1 VTPVTLESSIA
12 PHLVV
17 ERTRPTRK
25 SATFTPP
32 YPSFSARFPTDVVS
46 VVMSYFGVQQPQDAT
61 EEVSARATA
70 EVADLV
76 ARLASSDGAAG
87 VDRAAYVDEAGYATT
102 VVIAYWTDP
111 QRHQRWE
118 AAATGWTDV
127 THRTEGL
134 GFFLEQLTPSVD
146 RFETLFSNDRLEGVA
161 RLADQLSG
169 EIREHGYWGGARD
182 RIPLAQTDGL
192 DVDGTPAASVNG
204 VVRITPQAN
213 LCLIR
218 SGQEWSETTG
228 HERRMYLADVE
239 PVLRAG
245 MDFLRDHGR
254 VIGCYAN
261 RYITVLDDD
270 GQPLDKTFGM
280 SWWHS
285 LEELD
290 TWAESHPT
298 HVAIF
303 RVALK
308 YLGTMGASANLRL
321 YHEVTVAAADQ
332 QRFEYLDCHGSTGLV
347 RALIEADPP

>member
-1 VTPVTLESSIA
+1 VITVALESSIA

-17 ERTRPTRK
+17 PRTRATRK
-25 SATFTPP
+25 SDSFTPP
-32 YPSFSARFPTDVVS
+32 YPSFSARFPTDVVT
-46 VVMSYFGVQQPQDAT
+46 VVMSYFGVQHAADAPPG
-61 EEVSARATA
+61 TA
-70 EVADLV
+70 ERAAAEVTELV
-76 ARLASSDGAAG
+76 ERLTGTDAAAG
-87 VDRAAYVDEAGYATT
+87 VDRAGYVDEAGCPTT

-111 QRHQRWE
+111 ERHRRWRTS
-118 AAATGWTDV
+118 APGWTDV
-127 THRTEGL
+127 EHRTDGL
-134 GFFLEQLTPSVD
+134 GFFLEELTPSVD

-161 RLADQLSG
+161 RLADELSG

-182 RIPLAQTDGL
+182 RLPVAQTDAL
-192 DVDGTPAASVNG
+192 DPEGSLSATHDG
-204 VVRITPQAN
+204 VVRVTPQAN

-218 SGQEWSETTG
+218 SGQEWTETDG
-228 HERRMYLADVE
+228 EERRMYVEDVE

-245 MDFLRDHGR
+245 MEFLGDQGTT
-254 VIGCYAN
+254 VGCYAN
-261 RYITVLDDD
+261 RYMTLLDEA
-270 GQPLDKTFGM
+270 GNPLDKTFGM

-308 YLGTMGASANLRL
+308 YLGTMGPAAKLRL

-332 QRFEYLDCHGSTGLV
+332 QRFEYLDCHPATGLLRV
-347 RALIEADPP
+347 TRLPTAT